1 MEVKTMKRTLVAM
14 LLFLVSIVSFAA
26 GGSLI
31 VKKVEVLNNQE
42 VPASII
48 LNQMDLKEGKPF
60 STEVMLH
67 DFQTLKKSKYLED
80 VLIQPQAYEG
90 GVNVVVNVIEKK
102 DAQSLLRE
110 DGVISMSEQANVD
123 KSLILSDIIISGN
136 QFVSTTDLKEVLP
149 VKQGGYFSKA
159 AIEDGQKALLATG
172 YFREVAPSTQKD
184 GNGVKVIYTVVE
196 NPVIQGINI
205 HGNTLFS
212 TPDILKVLKTKTGE
226 VLNINS
232 LRADRDTILNLY
244 QDQGYT
250 LSEISD
256 MGLNDRGELEV
267 VISEGIIR
275 NVSFQKMVTKQ
286 KGNRRKPTDD
296 ILKTQDY
303 VIQREIELQE
313 GKIYNSKDYDNTVQ
327 NLMRLGVFKNIKS
340 EIRRVPGDPNGRDI
354 VLLIDEDRTAIL
366 QGAISY
372 GSETGL
378 MGTLSLKDNNW
389 KGRAQEFGVNFEKSN
404 KDYTGFTIDFFDP
417 WIRDT
422 DRISWGWSLYKTSYG
437 DSDSALFNDIDT
449 IGAKINVGK
458 GFARNWRFS
467 LGLKGEYV
475 KEKANKGNF
484 RQLPDGTW
492 QYTGKNKND
501 ASNAPLPK
509 DAVNDKYMVFSVFPY
524 LTYDTRNN
532 PWNATTG
539 EYAKLQLETGYAG
552 GYKSGSFSN
561 VTLELRKYHRGFW
574 KKNTFAYKMVGGIM
588 TQSTK
593 EGQRFWVGGGN
604 TLRGYDGGTFRGTQ
618 KLTATIENR
627 TQINDI
633 LGIVFF
639 ADAGR
644 AWKQNGR
651 DPAYGNDEK
660 FSKGI
665 ATTAGVGL
673 RLNTPMGPLRFD
685 FGWPVGRLQDKYS
698 NDRGMKFYFN
708 MGQSF

>member
-1 MEVKTMKRTLVAM
+1 MKRTLVAM
-14 LLFLVSIVSFAA
+14 LLFLVSMVSFAA
-26 GGSLI
+26 GGSLL
-31 VKKVEVLNNQE
+31 VKKLEVLNNQE

-67 DFQTLKKSKYLED
+67 DFQTLKASKYLED
-80 VLIQPQAYEG
+80 VMIQPQAYEG
-90 GVNVVVNVIEKK
+90 GVNIVVNVVEKK
-102 DAQSLLRE
+102 DAQMLLRE
-110 DGVISMSEQANVD
+110 DGIISVSEQANVD
-123 KSLILSDIIISGN
+123 KSLILSNIMISGN
-136 QFVSTTDLKEVLP
+136 QLVSTSDMKAVLP
-149 VKQGGYFSKA
+149 LKQGGYFSKT

-172 YFREVAPSTQKD
+172 YFKEVVPSTQKN
-184 GNGVKVIYTVVE
+184 GNGVEVTYTVVE

-212 TPDILKVLKTKTGE
+212 TQDILKALKTKTGE
-226 VLNINS
+226 VLNINY
-232 LRADRDTILNLY
+232 LRADRDAIMNLY

-250 LSEISD
+250 LSEITD
-256 MGLNDRGELEV
+256 MGLNEKGELEV
-267 VISEGIIR
+267 VVSEGIVR

-286 KGNRRKPTDD
+286 KGHRRKPTDD

-303 VIQREIELQE
+303 VIQREIELQS
-313 GKIYNSKDYDNTVQ
+313 GKIYNSQDYDNTVQ
-327 NLMRLGVFKNIKS
+327 NLMRLGIFKNIKS

-372 GSETGL
+372 GSETGV

-437 DSDSALFNDIDT
+437 DSDSALFNNIDT

-467 LGLKGEYV
+467 LGMKGEYV
-475 KEKANKGNF
+475 KEEANKGNF
-484 RQLPDGTW
+484 TQLGNGSW
-492 QYTGKNKND
+492 QYNGKNKNNPNERIFD
-501 ASNAPLPK
+501 K
-509 DAVNDKYMVFSVFPY
+509 DAVNDKYWVWSIFPY

-532 PWNATTG
+532 PWNATSG

-561 VTLELRKYHRGFW
+561 ATLELRKYHRGFW
-574 KKNTFAYKMVGGIM
+574 KKNIFAYKVVGGI
-588 TQSTK
+588 K
-593 EGQRFWVGGGN
+593 NLF
-604 TLRGYDGGTFRGTQ
+604 
-618 KLTATIENR
+618 
-627 TQINDI
+627 
-633 LGIVFF
+633 
-639 ADAGR
+639 
-644 AWKQNGR
+644 
-651 DPAYGNDEK
+651 
-660 FSKGI
+660 
-665 ATTAGVGL
+665 
-673 RLNTPMGPLRFD
+673 
-685 FGWPVGRLQDKYS
+685 
-698 NDRGMKFYFN
+698 
-708 MGQSF
+708 